1 MIHWLQARYT
11 EVSPSLGEDS
21 KLSPLSDV
29 KAEMMKSKKRIKS
42 METMIE
48 VQGKLLRTLALKVN
62 SKLRLADGM
71 EVK

>member
-1 MIHWLQARYT
+1 MHWLQARYAK
-11 EVSPSLGEDS
+11 VSPSLCEGS
-21 KLSPLSDV
+21 KLSPVSDV
-29 KAEMMKSKKRIKS
+29 KAEMMKNKKRIKS
-42 METMIE
+42 IETMIE